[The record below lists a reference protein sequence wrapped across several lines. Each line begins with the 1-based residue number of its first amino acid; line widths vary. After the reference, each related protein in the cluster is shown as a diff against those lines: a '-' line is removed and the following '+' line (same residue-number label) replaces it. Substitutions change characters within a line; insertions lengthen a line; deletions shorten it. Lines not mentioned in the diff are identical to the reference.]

1 VDLSLAK
8 RVLVARRLTFV
19 ANRLGLIAWLAW
31 LVRNEEDRHK
41 ESATAKTQMN
51 IGDTPVKSGA
61 PA

>member
-8 RVLVARRLTFV
+8 RVLVACRLTFA

-41 ESATAKTQMN
+41 EKSDSE
-51 IGDTPVKSGA
+51 DTDEYSRIYR
-61 PA
+61 